1 MKKLLIS
8 LTIILNFFSFAKAN
22 DISDFQIEGFS
33 LYESLLNY
41 FSRDKIEEEINSK
54 WSLTYND
61 IFVQIGVGY
70 ATEFPLSK
78 KLKNY
83 DEVTLVLRQNDK
95 NYKIFSIAGKKFCE
109 DKQKCLI
116 LLENISKDLKTF
128 FSDEVA
134 IEEYEEKH
142 QGDKTGKSMT
152 YNTRFKMLS
161 SGDFLEVSFYD
172 WSKKM
177 EDEKEWKDNIKVI
190 IHSNEF
196 NDFLKTY
203 Y

>member
-1 MKKLLIS
+1 M
-8 LTIILNFFSFAKAN
+8 
-22 DISDFQIEGFS
+22 
-33 LYESLLNY
+33 
-41 FSRDKIEEEINSK
+41 SK
-54 WSLTYND
+54 Y
-61 IFVQIGVGY
+61 G
-70 ATEFPLSK
+70 
-78 KLKNY
+78 
-83 DEVTLVLRQNDK
+83 
-95 NYKIFSIAGKKFCE
+95 
-109 DKQKCLI
+109 I
-116 LLENISKDLKTF
+116 LLRGLLTDWTKYI
-128 FSDEVA
+128 

-142 QGDKTGKSMT
+142 KGDKTGKSMT

-190 IHSNEF
+190 ILSNEF